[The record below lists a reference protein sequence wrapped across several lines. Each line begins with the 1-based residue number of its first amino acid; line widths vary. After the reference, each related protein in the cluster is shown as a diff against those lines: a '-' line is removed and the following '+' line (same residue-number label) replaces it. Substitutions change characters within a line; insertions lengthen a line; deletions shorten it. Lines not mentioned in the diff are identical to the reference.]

1 MEKKN
6 NQMERTCLELLN
18 HLSNQQTPEPEPII
32 MMQNKPM
39 LIEMIEEVAESTG
52 EEIEEER
59 KRIE

>member
-1 MEKKN
+1 
-6 NQMERTCLELLN
+6 MERTCLELLN

-39 LIEMIEEVAESTG
+39 LIEMIAEVEKSTG
-52 EEIEEER
+52 EEIENER